1 MVFIP
6 CIRLFRVIID
16 NMKNLH
22 YMINN
27 NLLSTYK
34 KFVMLF
40 GENLYLSSLQY
51 TSSSDDN
58 LLIKQLLFKAKP

>member
-1 MVFIP
+1 MFL

-27 NLLSTYK
+27 NFLSTYK

-58 LLIKQLLFKAKP
+58 LLIKQLLFKDKP